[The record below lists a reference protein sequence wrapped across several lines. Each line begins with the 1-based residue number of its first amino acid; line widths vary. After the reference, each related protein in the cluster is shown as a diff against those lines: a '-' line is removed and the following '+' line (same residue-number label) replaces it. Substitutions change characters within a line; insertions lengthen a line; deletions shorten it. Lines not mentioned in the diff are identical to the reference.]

1 MRALASDE
9 SRKLLD
15 AMGVP
20 VVVLRDREADQHAA
34 VDASAV
40 TAATTDQPLTSAVPA
55 RPISPLSELLDAP
68 LAPAELAVPA
78 ETPLADPSVAVKAE
92 AHTTLPSVPANS
104 VKFTLVSAITADAM
118 LLVELPE
125 WASGLLDGR
134 MTAVC
139 SDILRVV
146 SDAHQDADWQYF
158 HWPIDGVPDTSLT
171 AATEAVDAWLH
182 RRWAEMQA
190 PIPRVLTSLQS
201 LDPQVLTADA
211 LLFPP
216 MTELVSDPMTKRA
229 LWEQLKT
236 DRNGNA

>member
-20 VVVLRDREADQHAA
+20 VVVLRHRKTDQYTA
-34 VDASAV
+34 VD
-40 TAATTDQPLTSAVPA
+40 TSAVAVATLDPA
-55 RPISPLSELLDAP
+55 AKSARATRPISALSELLDAP
-68 LAPAELAVPA
+68 TASTDLVVPPEMPLDEA
-78 ETPLADPSVAVKAE
+78 TEAAGAKADTVLSTTPVNP
-92 AHTTLPSVPANS
+92 

-125 WASGLLDGR
+125 WASGLMDGR

-139 SDILRVV
+139 SDILRAV
-146 SDAHQDADWQYF
+146 SDSSQDADWQYF
-158 HWPIDGVPDTSLT
+158 HWPIDGVPDTSLS

-190 PIPRVLTSLQS
+190 PIPRVLTSVQS

-211 LLFPP
+211 LLFPSV
-216 MTELVSDPMTKRA
+216 TDVVSDPMTKRA
-229 LWEQLKT
+229 LWEHLKT
-236 DRNGNA
+236 DQYANA

>member
-1 MRALASDE
+1 MRTLASDE

-15 AMGVP
+15 AMGIP
-20 VVVLRDREADQHAA
+20 VVVLRHRTAEQGAV
-34 VDASAV
+34 VDAVAA
-40 TAATTDQPLTSAVPA
+40 TGATTDQPRTSAA
-55 RPISPLSELLDAP
+55 AAQPISALSELLDAP
-68 LAPAELAVPA
+68 SVPAELAVPV
-78 ETPLADPSVAVKAE
+78 ETPLATADTA
-92 AHTTLPSVPANS
+92 LPPVPENS

-125 WASGLLDGR
+125 WASGLMDGR

-139 SDILRVV
+139 SDILRAV
-146 SDAHQDADWQYF
+146 SDATQDADWQYF
-158 HWPIDGVPDTSLT
+158 HWPIDGVPDMSRT

-216 MTELVSDPMTKRA
+216 ITDLVSDPLTKRA
-229 LWEQLKT
+229 LWERLKT
-236 DRNGNA
+236 DHNANA

>member
-34 VDASAV
+34 VDASDV
-40 TAATTDQPLTSAVPA
+40 TAATTDQHLTSGAPA

-68 LAPAELAVPA
+68 LAAAVAAPA
-78 ETPLADPSVAVKAE
+78 ETPLAESSVAVKAE
-92 AHTTLPSVPANS
+92 ADTALLSVPANS

>member
-1 MRALASDE
+1 MRTLASDE
-9 SRKLLD
+9 SRKILD

-34 VDASAV
+34 VDASVA
-40 TAATTDQPLTSAVPA
+40 TAATTDQPLTSPVPSG
-55 RPISPLSELLDAP
+55 PISPLSELLDAP
-68 LAPAELAVPA
+68 LAAAVAVPA
-78 ETPLADPSVAVKAE
+78 ETPLAESSVAVKAE
-92 AHTTLPSVPANS
+92 ADTALLSVPANS

-125 WASGLLDGR
+125 WASGLMDGR
-134 MTAVC
+134 MTAIC

-146 SDAHQDADWQYF
+146 SDVNQDADWQYF

-201 LDPQVLTADA
+201 LDPRVLTADA

-236 DRNGNA
+236 DRNVNA